1 MELHQL
7 RYFTAV
13 AELGSFTRAA
23 ERCFVSQPSLSQQI
37 IKLEKSLGK
46 PLFERLR
53 NKVRL
58 TEAGEVFYERAVRI
72 LRAVDEAQASL
83 DESTDW
89 TAGDVTVGA
98 ILTVA
103 PYVLPDVV
111 AEMRRQF
118 AKAHVAVRENFTS
131 GVVRDVLAGD
141 VDIGLVALPVDDPR
155 LIVEP
160 LFGEE
165 LLLALPAGH
174 PLQAKPSLS
183 LADVTGEPFVLLD
196 EMHCLGE
203 QILTFCRRHDCLPAV
218 SCKAAQ
224 LLTVQELVAQ
234 GQGVSLVPEMA
245 ARRDRH
251 TARVYRSLGDNAP
264 RRTLA
269 MIRHRDREHRQL
281 VNHTARVIREV
292 VGQESTTHAD

>member
-13 AELGSFTRAA
+13 AELGSFTQAA

-53 NKVRL
+53 QKVKL
-58 TEAGEVFYERAVRI
+58 TEAGQTFYERAVRI
-72 LRAVDEAQASL
+72 LRAVDEAQVCL

-89 TAGDVTVGA
+89 TAGEVTVGA
-98 ILTVA
+98 ILTIA

-111 AEMRRQF
+111 AQMHRQLPQ
-118 AKAHVAVRENFTS
+118 ARVIVRENFTA
-131 GVVRDVLAGD
+131 GVLRDVLAGD
-141 VDIGLVALPVDDPR
+141 LDIGLVALPIDDPR

-160 LFGEE
+160 LFSEE
-165 LLLALPAGH
+165 LLLALPARH
-174 PLQAKPSLS
+174 PLLKKKTLTM
-183 LADVTGEPFVLLD
+183 ADVAGEPFVLLD

-203 QILTFCRRHDCLPAV
+203 QILTFCRNHECLPAV

-224 LLTVQELVAQ
+224 MQTVQAMVGQ

-245 ARRDRH
+245 AKSDQ
-251 TARVYRSLGDNAP
+251 TSQRVYRSLGASAP

-269 MIRHRDREHRQL
+269 MIRHRDRDHRQL
-281 VNHTARVIREV
+281 VTQLAEVIRGRSV
-292 VGQESTTHAD
+292 ATS

>member
-58 TEAGEVFYERAVRI
+58 TEAGQAFYDRAVRI
-72 LRAVDEAQASL
+72 LRAVDEAQACL
-83 DESTDW
+83 DESADW
-89 TAGDVTVGA
+89 TAGEVTVGA

-103 PYVLPDVV
+103 PYVLPEVV
-111 AEMRRQF
+111 AEMRQQF
-118 AKAHVAVRENFTS
+118 PAARVVVRENFTA
-131 GVVRDVLAGD
+131 GVLRDVLAGD
-141 VDIGLVALPVDDPR
+141 LDIGLVALPVEDPR

-160 LFGEE
+160 LFSEE

-174 PLQAKPSLS
+174 PLLKQKTLT
-183 LADVTGEPFVLLD
+183 LADVTSEPFVLLD

-203 QILTFCRRHDCLPAV
+203 QILTFCRRLDCLPAL

-224 LLTVQELVAQ
+224 LLTVQEMVAQ

-245 ARRDRH
+245 AQRDRSS
-251 TARVYRSLGDNAP
+251 ARVYRSLGENAP

-281 VNHTARVIREV
+281 VMHTAGVIRKIAAKDSER
-292 VGQESTTHAD
+292 GE